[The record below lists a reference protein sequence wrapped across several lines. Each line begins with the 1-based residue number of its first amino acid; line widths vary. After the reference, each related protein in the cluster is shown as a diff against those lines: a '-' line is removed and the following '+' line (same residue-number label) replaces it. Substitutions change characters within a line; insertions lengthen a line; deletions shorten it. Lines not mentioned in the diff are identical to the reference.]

1 METMIAHNQLRN
13 SPCRCSC
20 PTALCAITWNKYAHA
35 NSPGLGPHSKTLDS
49 NCQLGDL
56 ASKAT
61 QKHICENLGLNTGA
75 WLSFLV
81 RLSESPLRPKNKP
94 CSALLLDLE
103 HGFCWIVFSLR
114 DCGLFGKRM
123 LNRVK
128 NMFMTKF
135 STTCGTT
142 SIKFW
147 EVCHCVD
154 VLCWVWFILVVRACL
169 FVELFFCQ
177 WSVLVW
183 LAIGEG
189 ARPWGQSLQLF
200 WSAKL
205 IAFVKAGFQKHF
217 YLQQFWGHCVC
228 SIRKLGLFFH
238 LPSVIMFCLFVLT
251 ARRVFPNDF
260 DFECHFPFVFKQ
272 QALKS
277 PNQCLNTKT
286 SINIS
291 KISNG
296 KTFVIWVPKP
306 VLMPVHLPTC
316 LFAWLFVCLFVCY
329 IAHCFSVWDNA
340 LQTWYLQVNRKQNE
354 MYKTTERHGERMPKF
369 SEHMPPLKETSKNDA
384 INHCH
389 RCCCC
394 LVMQTFCWG
403 GVFGWLFCWG
413 RLGEFAQGHVHLS
426 FLLWPCRC
434 GRPKEA

>member
-1 METMIAHNQLRN
+1 MRDWVFSFVCLKALFAQKTNHAA
-13 SPCRCSC
+13 RC
-20 PTALCAITWNKYAHA
+20 
-35 NSPGLGPHSKTLDS
+35 
-49 NCQLGDL
+49 
-56 ASKAT
+56 
-61 QKHICENLGLNTGA
+61 
-75 WLSFLV
+75 
-81 RLSESPLRPKNKP
+81 
-94 CSALLLDLE
+94 
-103 HGFCWIVFSLR
+103 CWIWNTVSAELFFSLR

-154 VLCWVWFILVVRACL
+154 VLCWVWFILVVRVCL
-169 FVELFFCQ
+169 LNCFFVSGLFWCDWQLGRVRGRGVNHYSYFGLPN
-177 WSVLVW
+177 WSRL
-183 LAIGEG
+183 
-189 ARPWGQSLQLF
+189 WGQEF
-200 WSAKL
+200 KNIFICNNFEA
-205 IAFVKAGFQKHF
+205 IAFVQLEDSVCFSICRQSLGFVF
-217 YLQQFWGHCVC
+217 LYLQ
-228 SIRKLGLFFH
+228 LGEF
-238 LPSVIMFCLFVLT
+238 
-251 ARRVFPNDF
+251 FPNDF

-306 VLMPVHLPTC
+306 AFMPVHLPTC
-316 LFAWLFVCLFVCY
+316 LFSWLFVCLFVCY

-369 SEHMPPLKETSKNDA
+369 SEHMPPLKETTKNDA

-403 GVFGWLFCWG
+403 GCLDGCFVEVVWGSLLKVMFICHFCCGLAGVEDPKKLRFDFQTFGGIFLILRYTQNRGFWTRWF
-413 RLGEFAQGHVHLS
+413 ETPNFAVLARGKS
-426 FLLWPCRC
+426 Y
-434 GRPKEA
+434 